1 MPLARLNVDKSD
13 DVCSKFN
20 VHAIPTFFLVR
31 KMAGELEIVQTVV
44 SAHVLKLTQL
54 FETAVDIKNIKK

>member
-1 MPLARLNVDKSD
+1 MPFARLNVDKSNE
-13 DVCSKFN
+13 VCSKFN
-20 VHAIPTFFLVR
+20 VNAIPTFFLVR

-54 FETAVDIKNIKK
+54 FESAVDIKNIKK